1 MSARMGL
8 LGSKHMTFYD
18 LASEFTQNYFSH
30 LLLVKAITSWS
41 DFRRKTHGVHPLMW
55 GLSKYLQPYLKTAT
69 GIFSFREWPKLL
81 PAVESGLEHSLV
93 MLHMHF
99 FSHPLCHFN
108 LFVRWDE
115 RVCIVCH
122 SSSNVLSYKTINKVW
137 YKKNSKIVCR
147 NKKKT

>member
-1 MSARMGL
+1 MSSRMGL

-99 FSHPLCHFN
+99 FLI
-108 LFVRWDE
+108 LFVILIFLWDGMKE
-115 RVCIVCH
+115 YALYVTPPQMSCH
-122 SSSNVLSYKTINKVW
+122 IKQ
-137 YKKNSKIVCR
+137 
-147 NKKKT
+147 